1 MQLVE
6 NQITSFQGLS
16 VPPSQALNT
25 LRQVFVGIRMGGS
38 SVQNTRPIRAPGIII
53 PGGNLPP
60 TNIAEATPPTQ
71 GADNQDTMML
81 DQQGTQPINNIHE
94 ITPVSSNAAHIVVQA
109 PPSDT
114 QQLQIIQNANTQG
127 LIVNS
132 KPLIQPASVQHAS
145 TQHMLQFTH
154 LNIQQTQVQV

>member
-1 MQLVE
+1 MAQWSRIPMQLVE
-6 NQITSFQGLS
+6 NQITSLQGLF

-25 LRQVFVGIRMGGS
+25 LRQVFAGTRMGWS
-38 SVQNTRPIRAPGIII
+38 SVQNIRPIRAPGIII

-71 GADNQDTMML
+71 AADNQDTMML

-94 ITPVSSNAAHIVVQA
+94 ITPVSSNAAHTVVQA

-114 QQLQIIQNANTQG
+114 Q
-127 LIVNS
+127 
-132 KPLIQPASVQHAS
+132 
-145 TQHMLQFTH
+145 
-154 LNIQQTQVQV
+154 